1 MAVSTFL
8 FLLVGTAVAVGL
20 TLLTHRSH
28 PDDSKMFVQSRQAPL
43 PSAGPVQAVAE
54 PGRSAEALVSTPA

>member
-8 FLLVGTAVAVGL
+8 FILVGTAVAVGL

-28 PDDSKMFVQSRQAPL
+28 PDDSKMLVQSGQAPL
-43 PSAGPVQAVAE
+43 PSAGPVQAAAE
-54 PGRSAEALVSTPA
+54 PGRGSETLVPTAA